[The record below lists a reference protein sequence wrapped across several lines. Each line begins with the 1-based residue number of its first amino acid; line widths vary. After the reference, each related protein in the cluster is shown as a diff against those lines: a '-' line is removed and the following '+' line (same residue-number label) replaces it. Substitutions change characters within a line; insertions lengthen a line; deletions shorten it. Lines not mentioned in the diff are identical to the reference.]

1 MPSTAETAERYHS
14 LANKRITLKCLFPLE
29 QWVPRKIFPNFRFH
43 WNAIWTH
50 RLALEVAC
58 QMKENGWYGNYL
70 SELVSYREAYGQLYS
85 TMPLCSN
92 KSISHY
98 VGLCALDSLLN
109 DKSANNLIYL
119 DEVFSRT
126 VKDGA
131 FTEGGHYSKYVTDC
145 FDRAFDL
152 FESAYGKNDN
162 IVIRDTWKHIKY
174 NLAKVKRWQSLISDT
189 DGVMAVVGDGWYEK
203 VEPTKDEGT
212 FYYQDMTIQRGDNW
226 VVVKNHRQNPFSLH
240 QHPHGD
246 EILIAHK
253 NEWLIKGSGMPSYKK
268 VMAKPWK
275 WRSPNNH
282 FFTESIWDWWSVWR
296 QRVSWSRDKS
306 NSRVV
311 DIKGDTLVVYETG
324 KKIVRFPGDRL
335 KLSNGKII
343 AWRYGKFTFSV
354 EGINIKLL
362 RSTKAYA
369 STTYGNEES
378 IKVIRI
384 SGENI
389 ITRISVDDL

>member
-1 MPSTAETAERYHS
+1 MPSTAKTAERYHS
-14 LANKRITLKCLFPLE
+14 LSNKRISLQCLFPLE
-29 QWVPRKIFPNFRFH
+29 QWVPRKIFPKFRFH

-58 QMKENGWYGNYL
+58 QMKESSEYGNYL
-70 SELVSYREAYGQLYS
+70 SELVKYHKAYSQLYS

-98 VGLCALDSLLN
+98 VGLCALDALLSEGN
-109 DKSANNLIYL
+109 EKNLIAL
-119 DEVFSRT
+119 DEAFSRT

-152 FESAYGKNDN
+152 FDNTYSKSNN
-162 IVIRDTWKHIKY
+162 IVLKDTWNHILN
-174 NLAKVKRWQSLISDT
+174 NLIKVKRWQQLISDS
-189 DGVMAVVGDGWYEK
+189 DGVMAVIGDGWYEK
-203 VEPTKDEGT
+203 VIPTSEEGY
-212 FYYQDMTIQRGDNW
+212 FYYEDMTIQRESDW

-240 QHPHGD
+240 QHPHCD

-253 NEWLIKGSGMPSYKK
+253 NDWLIRGSGMPSYKK

-282 FFTESIWDWWSVWR
+282 FFTESIWDWWFTWR
-296 QRVSWSRDKS
+296 HRVSWSRDKP

-311 DIKGDTLVVYETG
+311 DIKGDTLLIHDID
-324 KKIVRFPGDRL
+324 KKTIRLPGDRD
-335 KLSNGKII
+335 KVVNGKLLT
-343 AWRYGKFTFSV
+343 WKYGKFTFAV

-362 RSTKAYA
+362 GSTTAYA

-378 IKVIRI
+378 IPVIRI

-389 ITRISVDDL
+389 KTRITVND